1 MISAQPCI
9 LLDPAAPRAFSCH
22 RMCLASFPPCR
33 PAGNRAADERF
44 HDSNLRGSWG
54 CCHSPQ
60 STGSA
65 CCPVGTDPGGD
76 GSRCP
81 GGGRHGRARQ
91 NNAAALARP
100 RAAPRPTAARGRAPL
115 LRPHSP
121 PGPDPTATAGAT
133 RPPAHGDGKFE
144 AFSRA
149 CLRPQQAARRG
160 RAVPAGG
167 WISWLLAQV
176 FWQGGS
182 SSAGGTM
189 GAVGSQAGRGWS
201 PKAPRGG
208 SPSLDPA
215 EGTGTDSGR

>member
-22 RMCLASFPPCR
+22 RMCLASFPPRR
-33 PAGNRAADERF
+33 PPGNRAADERF

-54 CCHSPQ
+54 CCHGSR

-65 CCPVGTDPGGD
+65 RCPVRTDPGGD
-76 GSRCP
+76 GPRCP

-91 NNAAALARP
+91 NNAAALAQP
-100 RAAPRPTAARGRAPL
+100 RAAPRPAATRGWAPL

-121 PGPDPTATAGAT
+121 PGPDPAATAGAT

-144 AFSRA
+144 AFSCA

-160 RAVPAGG
+160 RAVPAG
-167 WISWLLAQV
+167 WISWLLAEF
-176 FWQGGS
+176 FWQLCWRHRGRCGIPGWTRMEPQS
-182 SSAGGTM
+182 HPWGIARAG
-189 GAVGSQAGRGWS
+189 
-201 PKAPRGG
+201 PR
-208 SPSLDPA
+208 
-215 EGTGTDSGR
+215 